1 MNKQYRTLEMG
12 FELENRF
19 ETFIPYDKFG
29 YHLLLKLAYGY
40 GWKPMGTY
48 LRNGEKLDLEGVHW
62 IYCYFS
68 AIDSNQILK
77 EDALNISKALTT
89 ALKDEDLHESIK
101 SDLGL
106 QNYIKD
112 FIKFCEGGPFWV
124 F

>member
-1 MNKQYRTLEMG
+1 MG
-12 FELENRF
+12 TEIKNRF
-19 ETFIPYDKFG
+19 GEFIPNYQFG
-29 YHLLLKLAYGY
+29 YSMLLRLAYEY

-48 LRNGEKLDLEGVHW
+48 LSNGEKLDPEGENW
-62 IYCYFS
+62 IECYL
-68 AIDSNQILK
+68 SNGFQEILQ
-77 EDALNISKALTT
+77 EDALNIAKALTT
-89 ALKDEDLHESIK
+89 ALKDEDLYKEIK